1 MISIVKGIIISCLI
15 TIAVES
21 AVSSS
26 FLIKKN
32 EYKYVI
38 IINIITNVTLN
49 SLYHIIIL
57 FNNNIINILYILIG
71 EIIIFFVEAV
81 YYSKHLDI
89 KTNKYIFSLLLNSI
103 SFMVGL
109 IIHLNL

>member
-1 MISIVKGIIISCLI
+1 MISIAKGIIISCLI
-15 TIAVES
+15 TIAVECS
-21 AVSSS
+21 VASS

-38 IINIITNVTLN
+38 IINIITNIVLN
-49 SLYHIIIL
+49 SLYHIILL

-71 EIIIFFVEAV
+71 EIIIFFVEAL
-81 YYSKHLDI
+81 YYSKHLNI

-109 IIHLNL
+109 VIHLNL

>member
-21 AVSSS
+21 AVASS

-38 IINIITNVTLN
+38 IINIITNIVLN
-49 SLYHIIIL
+49 SLYHIILL